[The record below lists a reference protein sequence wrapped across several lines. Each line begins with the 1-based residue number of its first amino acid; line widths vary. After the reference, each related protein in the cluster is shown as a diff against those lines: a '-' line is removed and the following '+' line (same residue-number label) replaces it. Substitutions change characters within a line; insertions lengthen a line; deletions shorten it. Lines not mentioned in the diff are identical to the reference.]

1 MSHGLPNPP
10 AEPAAD
16 TSLDGLAPR
25 FRSAVLVMLSTNAD
39 YMVAE
44 SLRTPERQA
53 WLYGFGRE
61 YDDGRGVVT
70 QAPTN
75 LTTWHGYGL
84 AVDIV
89 SKAHGW
95 DAPPSFWANLG
106 MSAQAAGLSWGGA
119 WPRFQDRPHCQW
131 GPPMRQ
137 APSQHAAELMA
148 SGGMEAVWKEV
159 GAN

>member
-10 AEPAAD
+10 PEPAAD
-16 TSLDGLAPR
+16 TSLDGLAPA
-25 FRSAVLVMLSTNAD
+25 FRSAVLVMVSTNPD
-39 YMVAE
+39 FVVAE
-44 SLRTPERQA
+44 SVRTPERQA

-84 AVDIV
+84 AVDVV

-95 DAPPSFWANLG
+95 DAPASFWDGLG
-106 MSAQAAGLSWGGA
+106 AAARRVGLAWGGD
-119 WPRFQDRPHCQW
+119 WPRFQDRPHVQF

-137 APSQHAAELMA
+137 APSSEAIALYH
-148 SGGMEAVWKEV
+148 SGGVEAVWKVV